1 MPRGSEVPRHLSFWL
16 TYFPQHSSRQ
26 ACPCRREREDLA
38 LFKAARHPVAGMR
51 PPSAPACHRRTR
63 CRGCRLLKAWPST
76 TEWGP
81 PPEGEAAA
89 GRGRACSGGVGGT
102 MTTKARPRASAHTG
116 PAWCFKLESE
126 ASPASSEG
134 CAMSLSGDL
143 NVKMVLVPLL
153 SGHRTQ
159 ALNDGL
165 DEKRSACCSG
175 S

>member
-1 MPRGSEVPRHLSFWL
+1 MASVFLDDLFPAAQLPPGPPVPSRTGRPRSLQGRATSRRRDAPAFLTRLSQTDSLPGLQAFEGLAKHHGVGPSPRGRGGCGA
-16 TYFPQHSSRQ
+16 R
-26 ACPCRREREDLA
+26 PCVL
-38 LFKAARHPVAGMR
+38 
-51 PPSAPACHRRTR
+51 
-63 CRGCRLLKAWPST
+63 W
-76 TEWGP
+76 
-81 PPEGEAAA
+81 
-89 GRGRACSGGVGGT
+89 GGVGGT

-116 PAWCFKLESE
+116 PAWCFKLKSE

>member
-1 MPRGSEVPRHLSFWL
+1 MASVFLADLFPAAQLPPGPPVPSRTGRPRSLQGRATFRRRDALP
-16 TYFPQHSSRQ
+16 SS
-26 ACPCRREREDLA
+26 
-38 LFKAARHPVAGMR
+38 
-51 PPSAPACHRRTR
+51 PACHRRTR

-102 MTTKARPRASAHTG
+102 TTTKARPRASAHTG
-116 PAWCFKLESE
+116 PAWCFKLKSE